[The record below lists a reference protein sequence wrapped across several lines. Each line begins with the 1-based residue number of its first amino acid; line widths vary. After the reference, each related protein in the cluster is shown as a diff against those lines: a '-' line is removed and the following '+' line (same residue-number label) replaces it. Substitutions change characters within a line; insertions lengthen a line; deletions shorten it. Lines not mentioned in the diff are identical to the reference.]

1 MLLLGLPELH
11 QDALENVKLRLSL
24 KCMLV
29 RPEVSQLLEE
39 VVNLLILGGC
49 VLARSLLLD
58 LSEDLHLLLSK
69 SIDVILLP
77 SSLPELFLLL
87 SLLLAQLVSGAL
99 IEEELCELLFDDGS
113 KDESVHSQGS
123 SLQRDKEASHGGE
136 DVADTIIGH
145 HGVLLLRG
153 SEHNFDVG

>member
-1 MLLLGLPELH
+1 
-11 QDALENVKLRLSL
+11 
-24 KCMLV
+24 MLV

-39 VVNLLILGGC
+39 VVNLFILGGC

-69 SIDVILLP
+69 SVDGILLP
-77 SSLPELFLLL
+77 SSLPELFFLL

-99 IEEELCELLFDDGS
+99 IEEELCELFFYDGS
-113 KDESVHSQGS
+113 EDDSVHSQGK
-123 SLQRDKEASHGGE
+123 SLKGDKESSHGGE

-145 HGVLLLRG
+145 LRVLLLIG
-153 SEHNFDVG
+153 SEHNLNVG